1 MENFFRKRVVIQ
13 LKRVAVQRDLSVS
26 VRYGIHGPK
35 WLTDDPCFYCGRPS
49 ETWDHIVPKSLGGK
63 GIDNLVRACANCN
76 GDKSNMSLL
85 QFLLYR
91 QKTGYYRKM
100 YPISRYERKQK
111 RMERKAARA
120 LDNASREITIQV

>member
-1 MENFFRKRVVIQ
+1 MSWRPTN
-13 LKRVAVQRDLSVS
+13 
-26 VRYGIHGPK
+26 GPK
-35 WLTDDPCFYCGRPS
+35 WIENDPCFYCGKIAT
-49 ETWDHIVPKSLGGK
+49 TWDHIVPRKSGGK
-63 GIDNLVRACANCN
+63 NGDNLVRACANCN

-100 YPISRYERKQK
+100 FPISRYERNQK

-120 LDNASREITIQV
+120 LDNASVEITIQV